1 MITFHML
8 SVCNKHEPPNI
19 RIQRTGICIMLL
31 GIWNLSAADLGR
43 SAGSVTFMGD
53 QDGQVRDVETGKAEK
68 GAGRSSWQK
77 GEFAPAPDR
86 AAQYTCFFARIL

>member
-1 MITFHML
+1 MDFSRHAPLT
-8 SVCNKHEPPNI
+8 SRYRRRE
-19 RIQRTGICIMLL
+19 QRLIPVPSRWTA
-31 GIWNLSAADLGR
+31 SDLER